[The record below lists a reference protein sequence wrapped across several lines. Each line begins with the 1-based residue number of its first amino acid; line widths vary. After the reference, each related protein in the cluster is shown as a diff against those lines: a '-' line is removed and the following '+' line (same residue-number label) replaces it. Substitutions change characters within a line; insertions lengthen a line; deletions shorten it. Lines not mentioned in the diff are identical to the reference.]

1 MDKVY
6 IVKEQYTFESTTE
19 SRVTIFSTI
28 EKARRKFNEVVE
40 QERKN
45 SWIAELSD
53 VVEDECDFEGGDYYA
68 YLDGRASEYST
79 DIVIQE
85 KEVF

>member
-1 MDKVY
+1 MEKVY

-19 SRVTIFSTI
+19 SRVTIFATI
-28 EKARRKFNEVVE
+28 EKARRKFKEVVE

-53 VVEDECDFEGGDYYA
+53 VVEDECDFERGDYYA

-79 DIVIQE
+79 EIVIEE
-85 KEVF
+85 KEVR